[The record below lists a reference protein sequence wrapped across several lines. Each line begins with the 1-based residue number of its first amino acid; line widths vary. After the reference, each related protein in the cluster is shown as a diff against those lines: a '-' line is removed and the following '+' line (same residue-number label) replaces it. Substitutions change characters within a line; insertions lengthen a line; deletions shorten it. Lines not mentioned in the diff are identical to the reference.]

1 MTAHSRRAKIVCT
14 LGPASNSHAS
24 ISALID
30 AGMDV
35 ARLNCSHGDHAMLA
49 ALIATVR
56 QCAREADRSVAVLLD
71 LQGPK
76 IRIGRLPGGA
86 VELVAGATFTL
97 TTLPDVSSVDRVSVS
112 YAGFADDVGPG
123 ERLLLDDGQLQLTV
137 ISKTATDV
145 TCQVLVGGQ
154 LKDRKGL
161 NIPGVVLSVPALS
174 SKDLNDLAFGIA
186 HGVDWVA
193 MSFVQRPEDIDGLRA
208 AIHRLGSDLPIIA
221 KIEKPQAVQALEA
234 ILSRTDGVMVAR
246 GDLGVEVPAEDVP
259 MLQKRIITACNRRGI
274 PVITATQ
281 MLESMIQS
289 PRPTRAEAS
298 DVANAVLDGTDAVM
312 LSGETASGAFPI
324 EAAATMRR
332 IIDITELQAPRRWD
346 LQRRTEDEQ
355 YDSATAIGYSACQAA
370 DLTNAAAIVCLTQS
384 GSTARLIARFRPR
397 ARILAMSANQVACQ
411 RLALV
416 WGVEPKLCAEFDANV
431 DATVAELTTSLKSTG
446 NLPSGARVVI
456 TTGLPFI
463 ARRSTNTLRIEELT

>member
-14 LGPASNSHAS
+14 LGPASSS
-24 ISALID
+24 RSQISALIA

-35 ARLNCSHGDHAMLA
+35 ARLNCSHSDHALLGQ
-49 ALIATVR
+49 LIASVR
-56 QCAREADRSVAVLLD
+56 HCSREAGRAVAVLLD

-86 VELVAGATFTL
+86 IELVPGAMFTL
-97 TTLPDVSSVDRVSVS
+97 TTEPDVSSEHRVSVS
-112 YAGFADDVGPG
+112 YAGFAGDVDRG
-123 ERLLLDDGQLQLTV
+123 ERLLLDDGQLQLEV

-145 TCQVLVGGQ
+145 LCRVLTGGQ

-174 SKDLNDLAFGIA
+174 PKDLGDLAFGIA
-186 HGVDWVA
+186 QGVDWVA
-193 MSFVQRPEDIDGLRA
+193 MSFVQRPQDIDGLRA
-208 AIHRLGSDLPIIA
+208 AIYGLGGDTPIIA
-221 KIEKPQAVQALEA
+221 KIEKPQAVAALEA
-234 ILSRTDGVMVAR
+234 ILERTDGVMVAR

-259 MLQKRIITACNRRGI
+259 MLQKRIISACNRRGI

-281 MLESMIQS
+281 MLESMIQN

-312 LSGETASGAFPI
+312 LSGETASGAHPI

-332 IIDITELQAPRRWD
+332 IIDITERQAPRRWD
-346 LQRRTEDEQ
+346 LQRRAEDEH
-355 YDSATAIGYSACQAA
+355 YDSATAIGYSACHAA

-397 ARILAMSANQVACQ
+397 ARILAMSANESACQ

-416 WGVEPKLCAEFDANV
+416 WGVEPKHCAEFDINL
-431 DATVAELTTSLKSTG
+431 DATVAELTTTLKSTG

-456 TTGLPFI
+456 TTGLPFT
-463 ARRSTNTLRIEELT
+463 ARRSTNTLRIEELS